1 MHSMSKEEEF
11 VQLIQENQGLIYKI
25 ALVYSNEKEEQD
37 DLYQEIVY
45 QTWKS
50 FDQFKKASKPSTWL
64 YRVGMNTAITHLN
77 KSKRKPLLVTLD
89 QSLMNYTETVD
100 SEKEEKIQWLYSQ
113 IRKLNLLD
121 RGIMF
126 LYLEG
131 KNHEEIAQITG
142 ISTSNVGTRM
152 SRIKQK
158 LKAEANPKPTKSWS

>member
-1 MHSMSKEEEF
+1 MNKDQEF

-25 ALVYSNEKEEQD
+25 TTIYTRDREEQN

-64 YRVGMNTAITHLN
+64 YRVGMNTAITHLYQ
-77 KSKRKPLLVTLD
+77 SKKKVTAVPLEGLRVEIAD
-89 QSLMNYTETVD
+89 EKD
-100 SEKEEKIQWLYSQ
+100 PIKEEKITQLYAE

-121 RGIMF
+121 RGIVF

-131 KNHEEIAQITG
+131 KNHEEISEIVG
-142 ISTSNVGTRM
+142 ISISNVGTRM

-158 LKAEANPKPTKSWS
+158 LKQGVHSNKAY

>member
-1 MHSMSKEEEF
+1 MNKDQEF

-25 ALVYSNEKEEQD
+25 TTIYTRDREEQN

-77 KSKRKPLLVTLD
+77 QSKKKVTAVPLEGLRVEIAD
-89 QSLMNYTETVD
+89 EKD
-100 SEKEEKIQWLYSQ
+100 PIKEEKITQLYAE

-121 RGIMF
+121 RGIVF

-131 KNHEEIAQITG
+131 KT
-142 ISTSNVGTRM
+142 M
-152 SRIKQK
+152 KK
-158 LKAEANPKPTKSWS
+158 FLKSWESASVM

>member
-1 MHSMSKEEEF
+1 MSKEEEF
-11 VQLIQENQGLIYKI
+11 VQMIQENQGLIYKI
-25 ALVYSNEKEEQD
+25 TLIYSNEKEEQD
-37 DLYQEIVY
+37 DLYQEIVF

-64 YRVGMNTAITHLN
+64 YRVGMNTAITHIN
-77 KSKRKPLLVTLD
+77 KVKRKPLMVSID
-89 QSLMNYTETVD
+89 HSFINYTEEIEVG
-100 SEKEEKIQWLYSQ
+100 KEEKIQWLYAQ

-126 LYLEG
+126 LFLKG
-131 KNHEEIAQITG
+131 KLHEEIAQITG

-158 LKAEANPKPTKSWS
+158 LKSEATPKPAKTWN

>member
-1 MHSMSKEEEF
+1 MNKEEEF
-11 VQLIQENQGLIYKI
+11 VNLIQENQGLIYKVTM
-25 ALVYSNEKEEQD
+25 VYSNDKEEQN

-50 FDQFKKASKPSTWL
+50 FDGFKKASKPSTWL
-64 YRVGMNTAITHLN
+64 YRLSMNTAITHIN
-77 KSKRKPLLVTLD
+77 KSKRKPLMVRLD
-89 QSLMNYTETVD
+89 QSLINY
-100 SEKEEKIQWLYSQ
+100 SEPIDAVKEEQIQWLYSQ

-126 LYLEG
+126 LFLED
-131 KNHEEIAQITG
+131 KSYEEIAQITG

-158 LKAEANPKPTKSWS
+158 LKAAASPKPITTWN